1 MFCLVS
7 SSMYADL
14 PHFLGL
20 PCAVSHSLQPILMG
34 SMYIDMSS
42 ILVILHKRD
51 MFELNY
57 IPWSPSVEVSENCHL
72 SHDIKCTLRGL
83 RAILKLTST
92 LVAQMI
98 I

>member
-1 MFCLVS
+1 
-7 SSMYADL
+7 MYANL
-14 PHFLGL
+14 PQYLGL
-20 PCAVSHSLQPILMG
+20 QCAVSIFATAN
-34 SMYIDMSS
+34 IDGIH